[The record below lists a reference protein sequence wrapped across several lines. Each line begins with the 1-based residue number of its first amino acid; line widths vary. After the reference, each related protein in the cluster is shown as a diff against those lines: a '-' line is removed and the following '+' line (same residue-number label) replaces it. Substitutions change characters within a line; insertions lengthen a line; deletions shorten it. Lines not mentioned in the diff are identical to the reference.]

1 MPSLSDAYNYVIA
14 ACEWPYI
21 GYSQGSAR
29 ETIDITANYR
39 TYCDC
44 SSLMSK
50 ALTVGGY
57 FYNNP
62 WFVTDNED
70 YYLTKAGWQKFSIS
84 GLWMPGDILWRSGH
98 TEMVY
103 TGGTGSGVT
112 MGAHT
117 AKYDFEKQVS
127 INSYTST
134 ASSWSILYRDPT
146 QTVTTYKWYQ
156 VNDYLPA
163 YGDEMTG
170 NAYMVYSF
178 FSKLGFTYEAI
189 AGLLGN
195 MQAESG
201 INPGRWQN
209 GHGPGYGLV
218 QWDPASNYLNWAS
231 GQGINIDDADQNG
244 DGQCTLINLC
254 ESVGQWLP
262 NSSHGYTYT
271 WAQFSQ
277 LTDVDTAVYAFLWQ
291 YERPSQ
297 PHTENRITYAHY
309 WYDII
314 SSGAWG
320 AGDPGTPSGR
330 PEVIRRG
337 AITELQRRLVI
348 PGRH

>member
-1 MPSLSDAYNYVIA
+1 MPSLTDAYNYVIA

-21 GYSQGSAR
+21 GYSQGAAR
-29 ETIDITANYR
+29 ETIDINANYR

-70 YYLTKAGWQKFSIS
+70 YYLKKAGWQTFNIN

-103 TGGTGSGVT
+103 IGGNGSGVT

-117 AKYDFEKQVS
+117 ARYDFVNQVS

-134 ASSWSILYRDPT
+134 GSSWSILYRDPT
-146 QTVTTYKWYQ
+146 QTVVTYKWYQ
-156 VNDYLPA
+156 VNDYLPE

-178 FSKLGFTYEAI
+178 FIKLGFTYEAI

-195 MQAESG
+195 MQQESG

-231 GQGINIDDADQNG
+231 GQGIDINDADENG

-254 ESVGQWLP
+254 ESVGQWIP
-262 NSSHGYTYT
+262 TSSYPYT
-271 WAQFSQ
+271 WAQFAA
-277 LTDVDTAVYAFLWQ
+277 LTDVHEAVRAFLYE
-291 YERPSQ
+291 YERAGTPMLQ
-297 PHTENRITYAHY
+297 NRYDYADH

-320 AGDPGTPSGR
+320 AGDPGAPSGR
-330 PEVIRRG
+330 PEVQRHG
-337 AITELQRRLVI
+337 AIAELQRRLVI

>member
-14 ACEWPYI
+14 ACNWPYI
-21 GYSQGSAR
+21 GYSQGAAR
-29 ETIDITANYR
+29 ETIDINATYR

-57 FYNNP
+57 FVNNP
-62 WFVTDNED
+62 WFVTRNED
-70 YYLTKAGWQKFSIS
+70 YYLKKAGWQTFDIN
-84 GLWMPGDILWRSGH
+84 GTWQPGDILWRDGH

-103 TGGTGSGVT
+103 TGGDGSGVT

-117 AKYDFEKQVS
+117 ARYDFERQVS
-127 INSYTST
+127 INTYTSS
-134 ASSWSILYRDPT
+134 ASAWSILYRDPT
-146 QTVTTYKWYQ
+146 QSVVAYKWYQ
-156 VNDYLPA
+156 VNDYLPE

-170 NAYMVYSF
+170 NAYMVFSF
-178 FSKLGFTYEAI
+178 FTKLGFTNEAI

-209 GHGPGYGLV
+209 GSGPGYGLV
-218 QWDPASNYLNWAS
+218 QWDPASNYLNWAA
-231 GQGINIDDADQNG
+231 GQGIDINDADSNG

-271 WAQFSQ
+271 WAQFAA

-291 YERPSQ
+291 YERPSV

-320 AGDPGTPSGR
+320 AGDPGAPSGR
-330 PEVIRRG
+330 PGVQNRG
-337 AITELQRRLVI
+337 AIAELQRRLVI

>member
-1 MPSLSDAYNYVIA
+1 MPSLTDAYNYVIA

-29 ETIDITANYR
+29 ETIDINANYR

-70 YYLTKAGWQKFSIS
+70 YYLKKAGWQTFNIN

-103 TGGTGSGVT
+103 TGGNGSGVT

-117 AKYDFEKQVS
+117 ARYDFVNQVS

-134 ASSWSILYRDPT
+134 ASSWSVLYRDPT
-146 QTVTTYKWYQ
+146 QTVVTYKWYQ
-156 VNDYLPA
+156 VNDYLPE

-170 NAYMVYSF
+170 NAYMVFSF
-178 FSKLGFTYEAI
+178 FTKLGFTNEAI

-195 MQAESG
+195 MQQESG
-201 INPGRWQN
+201 INPGFWQN
-209 GHGPGYGLV
+209 YHGPGYGLV

-231 GQGINIDDADQNG
+231 GQGIDINDADQNG

-262 NSSHGYTYT
+262 TSTYPYT
-271 WAQFSQ
+271 WAQFAALS
-277 LTDVDTAVYAFLWQ
+277 DVHEAVRAFLYE
-291 YERPSQ
+291 YERAGSPML
-297 PHTENRITYAHY
+297 PNRYDYADH

-330 PEVIRRG
+330 PEVQRHG
-337 AITELQRRLVI
+337 AIAELQRRLVI